1 MNQQA
6 LDLRRFL
13 RTIWLRKA
21 IVLIAVLAGI
31 AAGTAFGLLR
41 PPVLTARTLVL
52 LPPNATR
59 YIGTQVYISDS
70 EPVLSNA
77 LRSIDPPLTLSQ
89 LRSRVT
95 ATDLSSNLV
104 AITAKAHS
112 ATEAEDIANAVAAS
126 YVTYISSPSLPGGQV
141 LAKMLEPAA
150 TATGTSRPVHL
161 ITFGLIGGLVGLI
174 IGAIIAL
181 ARGRGDARLRSRD
194 EIADAIGVPVLASLP
209 VGHPSDTA
217 GWAVLLSAYQPGV
230 VHAWGMR
237 KALHH
242 LGLTDFRGGT
252 AASLAVI
259 SLSSDPGAIALGPQL
274 AIYAATL
281 GIPTELVIGPQQ
293 DADATASLRAACAVP
308 TALPPESAG
317 ELKIVVED
325 QPCADRQPEA
335 ALSIVV
341 IVVDSR
347 APRMPE
353 TMRTTVSVVG
363 ASSGAVTA
371 EQLARVAA
379 DAASDGREIAGIIV
393 ADPDPGDHTTGRMP
407 QAAPAAHR
415 RPPTRLTGTATETG
429 R

>member
-1 MNQQA
+1 MTSA
-6 LDLRRFL
+6 
-13 RTIWLRKA
+13 
-21 IVLIAVLAGI
+21 
-31 AAGTAFGLLR
+31 
-41 PPVLTARTLVL
+41 
-52 LPPNATR
+52 
-59 YIGTQVYISDS
+59 S
-70 EPVLSNA
+70 
-77 LRSIDPPLTLSQ
+77 
-89 LRSRVT
+89 
-95 ATDLSSNLV
+95 LSSNLI
-104 AITAKAHS
+104 AISAKAHT

-141 LAKMLEPAA
+141 LGKMLENAP

-161 ITFGLIGGLVGLI
+161 ITFGLLGGLLGLV

-181 ARGRGDARLRSRD
+181 ARGRGDTRLRSRD

-293 DADATASLRAACAVP
+293 DANATASLRAACAVP

-347 APRMPE
+347 APR
-353 TMRTTVSVVG
+353 TAGDDAHHGQRGRRVG
-363 ASSGAVTA
+363 RRGD
-371 EQLARVAA
+371 RRAA
-379 DAASDGREIAGIIV
+379 GPGRRRRGGRRPRDRRDHRGRPGPGRPHHRPHAAGGPGR
-393 ADPDPGDHTTGRMP
+393 
-407 QAAPAAHR
+407 APAAADPADRHR
-415 RPPTRLTGTATETG
+415 NGDGAMTVPGASGNIPERDWGLSGFDGDQEVPAADFAAGLTRLPYLSAALRRRARVWITTAVIGLLLGAALSVLKPAPYQASTSVLLTHPTG

>member
-52 LPPNATR
+52 LPPSATR
-59 YIGTQVYISDS
+59 YTGTQVYIADS
-70 EPVLSNA
+70 EPVLTNA
-77 LRSIDPPLTLSQ
+77 LRSMEPPMTLAQ

-95 ATDLSSNLV
+95 STSLSSNLI
-104 AITAKAHS
+104 AISAKAHT

-141 LAKMLEPAA
+141 LGKMLENAP

-161 ITFGLIGGLVGLI
+161 ITYGLIGGLLGLV

-181 ARGRGDARLRSRD
+181 ARGRGDTRLRSRD
-194 EIADAIGVPVLASLP
+194 EIADAIGVP

-293 DADATASLRAACAVP
+293 DVDATASLRAACAVP

-363 ASSGAVTA
+363 ASAGAVTA

-379 DAASDGREIAGIIV
+379 DAAGDGREIAGIIV
-393 ADPDPGDHTTGRMP
+393 ADPDPADHTTGRMP

>member
-13 RTIWLRKA
+13 RTIWLRRA

-52 LPPNATR
+52 LPPSATR
-59 YIGTQVYISDS
+59 YIGTQVYIADS
-70 EPVLSNA
+70 EPVLTNA
-77 LRSIDPPLTLSQ
+77 LQHRPAADPGPAALPGDLS
-89 LRSRVT
+89 S
-95 ATDLSSNLV
+95 LSSNLV
-104 AITAKAHS
+104 AINAKAHT

-141 LAKMLEPAA
+141 LGKMLEPAP

-161 ITFGLIGGLVGLI
+161 ITFGLLGGLLGLV

-181 ARGRGDARLRSRD
+181 ARGRGDTRLRSRD

-217 GWAVLLSAYQPGV
+217 AGPCCSAPPARRGARLGDAQGPAPPGPDRLPRRDRL
-230 VHAWGMR
+230 A
-237 KALHH
+237 
-242 LGLTDFRGGT
+242 GGH
-252 AASLAVI
+252 LAVRR
-259 SLSSDPGAIALGPQL
+259 PGAIAL
-274 AIYAATL
+274 AAAGDL
-281 GIPTELVIGPQQ
+281 RRPGHPHRAGHRPSAGRRRDRQPARRVRG
-293 DADATASLRAACAVP
+293 ADRAAARV
-308 TALPPESAG
+308 G
-317 ELKIVVED
+317 YELKIVVED
-325 QPCADRQPEA
+325 QPCAGRPPEA

-363 ASSGAVTA
+363 ASAGAVTA

-379 DAASDGREIAGIIV
+379 DAAGDGREIAGIIV
-393 ADPDPGDHTTGRMP
+393 ADPDPADHTTGRMP
-407 QAAPAAHR
+407 QAAPAAYR